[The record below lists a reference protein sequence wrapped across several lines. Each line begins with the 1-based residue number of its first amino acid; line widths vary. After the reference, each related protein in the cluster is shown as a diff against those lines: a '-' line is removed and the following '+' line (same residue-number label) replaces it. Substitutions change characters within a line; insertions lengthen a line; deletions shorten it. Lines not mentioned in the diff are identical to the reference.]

1 MASSRR
7 SPRLYFASA
16 LLVASTIGCSDRLAT
31 YPVAGKV
38 EFTTG
43 GAVHV
48 GTIEL
53 KSREHGVQARGP
65 IQPDGSFVLT
75 TYQDGDGAVAGMH
88 DCVLVQFVMTED
100 IAGHRSSTIGVVDP
114 RYASYATSGLT
125 IEVSATEPNKPIVA
139 VDGLRKK
146 QPENHSHPK

>member
-1 MASSRR
+1 MASRR
-7 SPRLYFASA
+7 RTPWLYSASA
-16 LLVASTIGCSDRLAT
+16 LLLATTLGCSDRLAT
-31 YPVAGKV
+31 YAVAGKV

-65 IQPDGSFVLT
+65 IQSDGSFVLT
-75 TYQDGDGAVAGMH
+75 TYQEGDGAVAGMH
-88 DCVLVQFVMTED
+88 DCVVVQFVMTED
-100 IAGHRSSTIGVVDP
+100 IEGHRSSTIGVVDP
-114 RYASYATSGLT
+114 RFASYATSGLT
-125 IEVSATEPNKPIVA
+125 IEVSATEPNTPVVA

-146 QPENHSHPK
+146 QPENHSHAK

>member
-1 MASSRR
+1 MANSRSS
-7 SPRLYFASA
+7 PWLYFASY
-16 LLVASTIGCSDRLAT
+16 LLLAATLGCSDRLDT
-31 YPVAGKV
+31 YPVTGKV
-38 EFTTG
+38 EFATG

-65 IQPDGSFVLT
+65 IQSDGSFVLT

-88 DCVLVQFVMTED
+88 DCVVVQFVMTED
-100 IAGHRSSTIGVVDP
+100 VEGLRSSTIGVVDP
-114 RYASYATSGLT
+114 RFGSYATSGLT
-125 IEVSATEPNKPIVA
+125 IEVSATKPNKPVVA

-146 QPENHSHPK
+146 QPENHSHAK